1 MKIMSNGPVDL
12 CFSQANGPQVS
23 QDTINTALQSLGQI
37 GSSLTQRQRQFTDV
51 EQHCGKR
58 PSLPGKARNRWNDCA
73 KEYAKSVGISPST
86 FTDTTSGGSTT
97 TSSDVPPPP
106 KPIPTWVW
114 VVGGLVA
121 VGAIGFVI
129 YKSSK
134 K

>member
-23 QDTINTALQSLGQI
+23 QDTINTAFQSLGQI

-58 PSLPGKARNRWNDCA
+58 PSLPGKARNRWDDCA
-73 KEYAKSVGISPST
+73 KQYAQSGGGSSYTSPSAPISST
-86 FTDTTSGGSTT
+86 PDVTT
-97 TSSDVPPPP
+97 TPTS

-114 VVGGLVA
+114 VVGGLA
-121 VGAIGFVI
+121 VVGGIGFAI
-129 YKSSK
+129 YKSTK
-134 K
+134 